1 MHKKGAL
8 RTAVVVGR
16 KIPATRK
23 ETGTTKASET
33 LFGQVFFFCFIFRS
47 SAFFVLY
54 VIDICFCL

>member
-33 LFGQVFFFCFIFRS
+33 LFGQVFFFLFHISLLSFFCFIR
-47 SAFFVLY
+47 Y
-54 VIDICFCL
+54 